1 MTILGIGRRRLV
13 KAMTA
18 TPDLRYGSKEKP
30 TSSESDSCRAFFN
43 TLYFKVAESL
53 PDKFVRRGRA
63 SKRRRTKHSH
73 NIKVGDSSSE
83 ETWFS
88 AEGSEDEGD
97 DADLFA
103 WLDKSSDTPLQNL
116 TLTQQRL
123 VKRFLPPGNV
133 TGLYDHYQV
142 TQSMLGVAPAS
153 LFGRVY
159 FFIHLSIECTVCS
172 F

>member
-1 MTILGIGRRRLV
+1 MTILGIGRKRLV

-73 NIKVGDSSSE
+73 
-83 ETWFS
+83 
-88 AEGSEDEGD
+88 
-97 DADLFA
+97 
-103 WLDKSSDTPLQNL
+103 
-116 TLTQQRL
+116 
-123 VKRFLPPGNV
+123 
-133 TGLYDHYQV
+133 
-142 TQSMLGVAPAS
+142 
-153 LFGRVY
+153 
-159 FFIHLSIECTVCS
+159 SIIR
-172 F
+172 